1 MEAAAAPPS
10 SAGLAAIVAD
20 MRRAQAAWAALPLT
34 ERCRVVRSVAAV
46 FSREAERLARVVVEE
61 TKKDPTDAWFAD
73 IVPNHDLF
81 TYWTGEGAKALAP
94 EPAPLSQLKFPK
106 KRGYLRHEPIGV
118 VGLVT
123 PWNYPSALTLRT
135 LVPAL
140 VAGNAV
146 LLKPSEHTPRTG
158 ELIADIFSQVLP
170 RGLVVVHQGAG
181 EAGQQVIDAADHVVF
196 IGSVATG
203 RKVAAR
209 AAEQLK
215 SVSLEL
221 GGKDAAVVLADCD
234 LERTAL
240 GVFWGAMSNSGQNCA
255 AIERCYV
262 ERSIH
267 ADFVRRLTELAHR
280 TAVAPVTTAAQDAL
294 VRAHLDDAARR
305 GATLHGSYPGA
316 VILEDVPEDALIVT
330 DETFGPVLP
339 VFPVAS
345 AEEGLAKANASRF
358 GLTTSL
364 WTRDI
369 ARAEALAA
377 AADSGVVTINNHACS
392 AAMPFAPWSGHKLSG
407 HGVTSSHLG
416 LRALTRPKFVLVDRN
431 TVPEV
436 WWHPFDE
443 GAVDLARASL
453 AWLGAGGLDKV
464 KRTLGLLGAM
474 KRRVAAQVSWL
485 GSRPRR

>member
-1 MEAAAAPPS
+1 MGDAA
-10 SAGLAAIVAD
+10 LAEVVAH
-20 MRRAQAAWAALPLT
+20 MRRAQVAWANLPLA
-34 ERCRVVRSVAAV
+34 ERCRQVRAVAAV
-46 FSREAERLARVVVEE
+46 FSRRAEELARVVVEE

-81 TYWTGEGAKALAP
+81 TWWSGAGAKALAP
-94 EPAPLSQLKFPK
+94 TPAPLSQLKFPK
-106 KRGYLRHEPIGV
+106 KRGYIRHEPRGL

-123 PWNYPSALTLRT
+123 PWNYPAALTLRT

-158 ELIADIFSQVLP
+158 DLLASMFSEVLP
-170 RGLVVVHQGAG
+170 SGLVAVHHGAA
-181 EAGQQVIDAADHVVF
+181 EAGQAVVDQADHVVF
-196 IGSVATG
+196 IGSVASG

-234 LERTAL
+234 LERTVA
-240 GVFWGAMSNSGQNCA
+240 GVLWGAISNSGQNCA

-262 ERSIH
+262 ERSIYE
-267 ADFVRRLTELAHR
+267 AFVRQLVALAAR
-280 TAVAPVTTAAQDAL
+280 TPVAPVTTAAQDAV
-294 VRAHLDDAARR
+294 VRAHLEDAARR

-316 VILEDVPEDALIVT
+316 VILEHVPDDALIAT
-330 DETFGPVLP
+330 EETFGPVLP
-339 VFPVAS
+339 IFPVAS

-369 ARAEALAA
+369 ARAEVLAA
-377 AADSGVVTINNHACS
+377 SADSGVVTINNHACS
-392 AAMPFAPWSGHKLSG
+392 AAMPFAPWSGRKLSG
-407 HGVTSSHLG
+407 HGVTSSHL
-416 LRALTRPKFVLVDRN
+416 AISELTRPKFVLVDRN
-431 TVPEV
+431 AAPEV

-443 GAVDLARASL
+443 QAVALARDSL
-453 AWLGAGGLDKV
+453 AWLGASGLDKAR
-464 KRTLGLLGAM
+464 KTLGLLSAM
-474 KRRVAAQVSWL
+474 KRRVTRQVGWL
-485 GSRPRR
+485 RSPQRD